1 MIVKSITLYNYRL
14 YEGNNTIVFN
24 NQRDKYICLISG
36 ENGFGKT
43 TFLHSM
49 IWCLYGR
56 LITEVEAEVRKDI
69 VNNGYNSFLKGN
81 LNNNARTHFEE
92 ISDIDKEQIKRR
104 GYTPE
109 NTHLKS
115 VTTYYVAIDFAD
127 VVIPS
132 LPCTSL
138 KVVRSFDMVTEKESV
153 EILIDGLK
161 NELTAEIGSEVFIND
176 FILNKDIAR
185 FFFFDSEQIVA
196 LAETNTSVEKKR
208 LCSAYN
214 EVLGVRKYEELKRN
228 LENVRLRFRKKS
240 SDVESRERLLALLE
254 KQNDL
259 ENEIENVKQR
269 TSDLEK
275 ELAILR
281 TEDESLQLQL
291 MREGNNA
298 TTLEI
303 QRVES
308 VIISA
313 KQKDEEYKKQLKT
326 FIDYA
331 PFAISGKLLQV
342 TRDQLE
348 HDFKLNEDKNL
359 QLSKDLVLS
368 DITSDLLL
376 MLSKIALPQ
385 ETSFVL
391 QQEIQS
397 ILDKYKGDVSDETP
411 LLTLQEHDYEEF
423 MAVYNNVTTTYKAEF
438 EHLADDYRKNKQ
450 ILERNTRR
458 LSNINSKESDELI
471 KKIRS
476 KKNDIENRISEK
488 DKEIRLTHESLG
500 TLIQEMA
507 TVSKLVN
514 ELSKKVSLDDSY
526 AKKDKVAE
534 QLINELSTFLISL
547 KQEKKFSLERRIKGV
562 LNNLMHK
569 EDFVGRVE
577 VVINGEDMDIELY
590 SVDDKQINKD
600 SLSKGEQQLYAT
612 SILKAL
618 VDESGIQFPV
628 FIDSPLQK
636 FDKSHATK
644 IITEFYPQIS
654 KQVVLFPL
662 LYKELTL
669 EEYKVMKPLVNATY
683 LIKNDTTHS
692 YFENVEIDNFILG

>member
-1 MIVKSITLYNYRL
+1 MIIKSITLNNYRL
-14 YEGNNTIVFN
+14 YEGDNTIVFN
-24 NQRDKYICLISG
+24 NKEDKNICLISG

-43 TFLHSM
+43 TFLHSL

-69 VNNGYNSFLKGN
+69 ANNGYNAFLKGN
-81 LNNNARTHFEE
+81 LNNNARARFEAMG
-92 ISDIDKEQIKRR
+92 DNDKEQIRRR

-109 NTHLKS
+109 NEHLKS
-115 VTTYYVAIDFAD
+115 MTTYFVAIDFAD

-138 KVVRSFDMVTEKESV
+138 KVIRSYDMVTEKESV
-153 EILIDGLK
+153 DILIDGVK

-196 LAETNTSVEKKR
+196 LAETNTSAERKR

-240 SDVESRERLLALLE
+240 SDVESRERLIALLD
-254 KQNDL
+254 KQNKL
-259 ENEIENVKQR
+259 EKEIEEVKQR
-269 TSDLEK
+269 TSDCEK
-275 ELAILR
+275 DLSSLR
-281 TEDESLQLQL
+281 AEDDSIQLQL
-291 MREGNNA
+291 MREGNNT

-308 VIISA
+308 VIASA
-313 KQKDEEYKKQLKT
+313 KQKDEEYKKKLKT
-326 FIDYA
+326 FIDFA
-331 PFAISGKLLQV
+331 PFAISGKLFQE

-359 QLSKDLVLS
+359 QLSKNLVVS

-376 MLSKIALPQ
+376 MLSKVAIPQ
-385 ETSFVL
+385 ETSFAL

-397 ILDKYKGDVSDETP
+397 ILDKYKGDVSEEQT
-411 LLTLQEHDYEEF
+411 LLPLQEHDYEEF

-450 ILERNTRR
+450 ILERNSRR

-471 KKIRS
+471 KNIRS
-476 KKNDIENRISEK
+476 KKNDIEHLISEK
-488 DKEIRLTHESLG
+488 DKEIRLTHETLG
-500 TLIQEMA
+500 TLTQELA
-507 TVSKLVN
+507 TVSKQVS
-514 ELSKKVSLDDSY
+514 ELSKKVSLDDSD

-534 QLINELSTFLISL
+534 QLISELSTFLVSL

-569 EDFVGRVE
+569 EDFIGRVE
-577 VVINGEDMDIELY
+577 VIINGEDMDIELY
-590 SVDDKQINKD
+590 TVDDKLINKD

-662 LYKELTL
+662 LYKELTAD
-669 EEYKVMKPLVNATY
+669 EYEVMKPLVNATY

-692 YFENVEIDNFILG
+692 YFEKVKIDNFITE